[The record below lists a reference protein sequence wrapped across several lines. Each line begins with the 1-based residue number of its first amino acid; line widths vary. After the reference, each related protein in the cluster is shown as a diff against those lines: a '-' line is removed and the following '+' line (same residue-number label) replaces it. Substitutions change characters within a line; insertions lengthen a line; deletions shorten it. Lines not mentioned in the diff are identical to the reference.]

1 MISPRDTGAPEG
13 APARNRR
20 RRALAALAAAVALGL
35 GGAGLIPRAALA
47 ACEGVPPE
55 QKLQNTAPRDIGR
68 SLDRIREDGWMEFAL
83 YEEFRPWS
91 WEENGKPR
99 GIDVEIA
106 RLIAADL
113 GVEARIRFVTPG
125 ETLDADLLNYV
136 YKGATVGGHVSNVM
150 LHVPYDVDYACRFDQ
165 VVFTGQYAT
174 ERLAIAY
181 GTADYPEKGPTPPV
195 FRYDPVGVEND
206 SISDF
211 FLTSVAH
218 GATADKVHRYKTT
231 SAAMAGL
238 GAHEVMAVMGPRA
251 EIDANMAA
259 GMAVHEP
266 PLLGLARNAWTLG
279 VALSFQHRP
288 LGYAVDDAIAAGL
301 ADGRIAAIFAA
312 YGVDFK
318 APVR

>member
-1 MISPRDTGAPEG
+1 MSARRSGTPGA
-13 APARNRR
+13 APGRR
-20 RRALAALAAAVALGL
+20 HALGVLVAAVLGL

-55 QKLQNTAPRDIGR
+55 QRLQNTAPRDIGR
-68 SLDRIREDGWMEFAL
+68 SLDRIREDGYIEFAA
-83 YEEFRPWS
+83 YENFAPWS
-91 WEENGKPR
+91 WEEGGKAQ
-99 GIDVEIA
+99 GIDIEIG
-106 RLIAADL
+106 RLIAEDL
-113 GVEARIRFVTPG
+113 GVEARFRLVTPG

-136 YKGATVGGHVSNVM
+136 YKGAAVGGRVSNVM

-165 VVFTGQYAT
+165 VAFTGQYAT

-195 FRYDPVGVEND
+195 FRFDPVGVEND

-231 SAAMAGL
+231 AAAMAGMAA
-238 GAHEVMAVMGPRA
+238 GEVMAVMGPRA
-251 EIDANMAA
+251 ELDAHLTE

-266 PLLGLARNAWTLG
+266 PLLGLARNSWTLG
-279 VALSFQHRP
+279 VAISFQHRP
-288 LGYAVDDAIAAGL
+288 LAYAVDDAIAAGL
-301 ADGRIAAIFAA
+301 ADGRIPAIFAA
-312 YGVDFK
+312 HGVDFRP
-318 APVR
+318 PVR